1 MITYVSNSAELYPV
15 IPRYLHYYYPPLHS
29 SLLGRERMK
38 EKNLKAKEGR
48 KEDRRVRGLNGEK
61 ALPMS
66 VGPVG
71 SYLRRRGLRMLLQ
84 GTVGLRVWV
93 GVRG

>member
-1 MITYVSNSAELYPV
+1 MFVTAELYPV
-15 IPRYLHYYYPPLHS
+15 ITPL
-29 SLLGRERMK
+29 LLPTTPFLTFRERGNERENFK
-38 EKNLKAKEGR
+38 GKGR
-48 KEDRRVRGLNGEK
+48 KEERRVRGLNGEK

-71 SYLRRRGLRMLLQ
+71 SYLRRQGLRMLLQ
-84 GTVGLRVWV
+84 GTLGLRVWV